1 MSTKFEVDTELDFN
15 LSKDV
20 ENCYSKVSKCEEK
33 DDICI
38 KDYTEYLIKKSN
50 SI

>member
-20 ENCYSKVSKCEEK
+20 KNCYSNVSKCEEK
-33 DDICI
+33 DYIC
-38 KDYTEYLIKKSN
+38 KKYYNEYLIK
-50 SI
+50 